1 MDFSDMRQYYY
12 TNTDLGGGI
21 MKSELMLL
29 RTNLDDN
36 GTFQCIAENRAGR
49 AEPNFMLDFKNS
61 KRIFLK

>member
-49 AEPNFMLDFKNS
+49 EELNLMSVSSNDS
-61 KRIFLK
+61 K

>member
-1 MDFSDMRQYYY
+1 MDVSDMRQYYY

-36 GTFQCIAENRAGR
+36 GTFQCIAENRAGS
-49 AEPNFMLDFKNS
+49 EELNLMSVSSNDKTG
-61 KRIFLK
+61 